1 MKWRGIVI
9 LTFLL
14 VLFIVSPFTLVS
26 IQGNSMEPTIPD
38 DSLLVNYETKN
49 VGDGDII
56 TFYDGVNNQYI
67 THRIVNESSDG
78 YITIGDNNERIDQD
92 TSIRPVKASAIQGKA
107 LTIGDQ
113 PLYIPYLGSI
123 FTILQQNLI
132 QIILLLFGAY
142 FGLTQASKRTE
153 QQRVFG
159 HLVARDIFRPFFII
173 AIVLLVVVFTITAIT
188 LATPIVYTDSPSAAN
203 QQYLVQTGDTPQTE
217 TITVERKTTWYLGNL
232 YFSDTLEIANVE
244 RTAPTRVEL
253 DVVVPPQAEPGTLQ
267 STVTLY
273 QYPRVLPEPIVQEL
287 ALINPILA
295 SFITSLITLAPVFL
309 LYYAIIGPDTPIKS
323 VRIEKWLDSVE

>member
-1 MKWRGIVI
+1 
-9 LTFLL
+9 
-14 VLFIVSPFTLVS
+14 
-26 IQGNSMEPTIPD
+26 MEPTVPD
-38 DSLLVNYETKN
+38 ESLLLNYETKN
-49 VGDGDII
+49 VADGDII

-67 THRIVNESSDG
+67 THRIVNDSSEG
-78 YITIGDNNERIDQD
+78 YITIGDNNDRLDQE
-92 TSIRPVKASAIQGKA
+92 TSIQPVTTDAIQGKA

-113 PLYIPYLGSI
+113 PLYIPYLGSF
-123 FTILQQNLI
+123 FTILQQNLL

-142 FGLTQASKRTE
+142 FGLKTASNRTE

-173 AIVLLVVVFTITAIT
+173 CIVLLVFVFTITAIT
-188 LATPIVYTDSPSAAN
+188 LATPIVYTDSPNAAN
-203 QQYLVQTGDTPQTE
+203 QQYLVQTGDNPQTE

-244 RTAPTRVEL
+244 RISSTRVEL

-273 QYPRVLPEPIVQEL
+273 QYPRVLPESIVQEL
-287 ALINPILA
+287 ALINPVLA
-295 SFITSLITLAPVFL
+295 SFITSLITLSPIVLFYYVF
-309 LYYAIIGPDTPIKS
+309 IGPETPIKS
-323 VRIEKWLDSVE
+323 VRVEKWLDSIE